1 MMRVKTLL
9 VVLLFLLV
17 GVTPCAHAQ
26 LVGVPFEIFTTN
38 GAHYDDPNVVL
49 LMDVVNGTGIA
60 KFKFYNNSTVDI
72 DPLKSGCSI
81 ARVYFDDGTLLDINS
96 IVGSSGVSFNQIYP
110 GPGNLPGGG
119 LLDPP
124 FVADLEF
131 SIGGEHAPSH
141 KGIDNPGEWL
151 EVTFDLI
158 NGGTLDDVIDEL
170 HTGTLRVGMHVIA
183 FPDGSSE
190 SAIPEPATIALL
202 GLGALALLRKRK
214 RT

>member
-26 LVGVPFEIFTTN
+26 LMGVQFDIFTTN
-38 GAHYDDPNVVL
+38 GAYYDDPNVVL
-49 LMDVVNGTGIA
+49 LMDVTDGAGIA
-60 KFKFYNNSTVDI
+60 EFTFYNDSTVD
-72 DPLKSGCSI
+72 CSI
-81 ARVYFDDGTLLDINS
+81 ARIYFDDGTLLGITN
-96 IVGSSGVSFNQIYP
+96 IESSGPEVKFNEVPYP
-110 GPGNLPGGG
+110 GPENLPGGE

-124 FVADLEF
+124 FVANRGF
-131 SIGGEHAPSH
+131 SIGGEAAPPQ

-151 EVTFDLI
+151 KVTFGLI

-170 HTGTLRVGMHVIA
+170 GSGVLRVGMHVIA

-190 SAIPEPATIALL
+190 SAVPEPATIALL
-202 GLGALALLRKRK
+202 GLGALVLLRKRK
-214 RT
+214 RA

>member
-26 LVGVPFEIFTTN
+26 LMGVQFEIFTTN
-38 GAHYDDPNVVL
+38 GAYYDDPNVVL
-49 LMDVVNGTGIA
+49 MMDVTDGFEIA
-60 KFKFYNNSTVDI
+60 EFTFYNNSTVDA
-72 DPLKSGCSI
+72 DCSI
-81 ARVYFDDGTLLDINS
+81 ARIYFDDGTLLDINS
-96 IVGSSGVSFNQIYP
+96 IEGSSGVSFNQIYP

-131 SIGGEHAPSH
+131 SIGGENAPSH

-151 EVTFDLI
+151 KVIFDL
-158 NGGTLDDVIDEL
+158 NGGDLDDVIAEL
-170 HTGTLRVGMHVIA
+170 HDGTLRVGLHVIA
-183 FPDGSSE
+183 FPDDSSE
-190 SAIPEPATIALL
+190 SAVVPEPATIALL

-214 RT
+214 ST

>member
-17 GVTPCAHAQ
+17 GVMPCAHAQ

-49 LMDVVNGTGIA
+49 LMDVIDGFEIA
-60 KFKFYNNSTVDI
+60 EFIFYNNSTVA
-72 DPLKSGCSI
+72 CSI
-81 ARVYFDDGTLLDINS
+81 ARIYFDDGTLLDINS
-96 IVGSSGVSFNQIYP
+96 IESSGPAVKFNRIYP
-110 GPGNLPGGG
+110 GPGNLPGGE

-131 SIGGEHAPSH
+131 SIGGETAPPH

-151 EVTFDLI
+151 KVTFDLI
-158 NGGTLDDVIDEL
+158 NGGTLEDVIEEL
-170 HTGTLRVGMHVIA
+170 HDGTLRVGIHVIA
-183 FPDGSSE
+183 FPDDSSE
-190 SAIPEPATIALL
+190 SAIPEPATIGLL
-202 GLGALALLRKRK
+202 GLGALVLLRKRK
-214 RT
+214 RA

>member
-1 MMRVKTLL
+1 MMMRVKTLL

-26 LVGVPFEIFTTN
+26 LMGVPFEIFTTN
-38 GAHYDDPNVVL
+38 GAHYDDSNVDL
-49 LMDVVNGTGIA
+49 RMDVTDGTGIA
-60 KFKFYNNSTVDI
+60 EFTFYNNSTVDA
-72 DPLKSGCSI
+72 DCSI
-81 ARVYFDDGTLLDINS
+81 ARIYFDDGTLLDINS
-96 IVGSSGVSFNQIYP
+96 IESSGSGVKFNQIFP
-110 GPGNLPGGG
+110 GPGNLPGGE

-131 SIGGEHAPSH
+131 SIGAEGTPPH

-151 EVTFDLI
+151 KVTFDLI

-170 HTGTLRVGMHVIA
+170 GNGTLRVGMHVIA

-190 SAIPEPATIALL
+190 AAVPEPATIALL
-202 GLGALALLRKRK
+202 GFGALALLRKR
-214 RT
+214 RA

>member
-26 LVGVPFEIFTTN
+26 LVGVQFEIFTTN
-38 GAHYDDPNVVL
+38 GAHYNDPNVVL
-49 LMDVVNGTGIA
+49 MMDVTDGLGIA
-60 KFKFYNNSTVDI
+60 EFTFYNNSTVD
-72 DPLKSGCSI
+72 SSI

-96 IVGSSGVSFNQIYP
+96 IEGSSGVSFNQIYP

-119 LLDPP
+119 MLDPP

-131 SIGGEHAPSH
+131 SIGGERAPSH

-151 EVTFDLI
+151 KVTFDLI
-158 NGGTLDDVIDEL
+158 NGGTLYDVIDEL
-170 HTGTLRVGMHVIA
+170 FDGTLRVGMHVIA

-190 SAIPEPATIALL
+190 SAVPEPATICLL
-202 GLGALALLRKRK
+202 GFGALALLRKRK

>member
-26 LVGVPFEIFTTN
+26 LMGVPFEIFTTN
-38 GAHYDDPNVVL
+38 GAYYDNPDVVL
-49 LMDVVNGTGIA
+49 LMDVTDGFEIA
-60 KFKFYNNSTVDI
+60 EFTFYNNSTVA
-72 DPLKSGCSI
+72 CSM
-81 ARVYFDDGTLLDINS
+81 ARIYFDDGTLLGITS
-96 IVGSSGVSFNQIYP
+96 MESSGPGVKFSEIIYP
-110 GPGNLPGGG
+110 GPDNLPGAE

-124 FVADLEF
+124 FVANRGF
-131 SIGGEHAPSH
+131 SIGGDAAPPH

-151 EVTFDLI
+151 KVTFGLI

-170 HTGTLRVGMHVIA
+170 YDGTLRVGVHVIA

-190 SAIPEPATIALL
+190 SAVPEPATIALL
-202 GLGALALLRKRK
+202 GLGALALLRKR
-214 RT
+214 RA

>member
-26 LVGVPFEIFTTN
+26 LMGVPFEIFTTN
-38 GAHYDDPNVVL
+38 GAYYDNPGVDL
-49 LMDVVNGTGIA
+49 LMDVTDGFEIVEFT
-60 KFKFYNNSTVDI
+60 FYNNSTVD
-72 DPLKSGCSI
+72 CSI
-81 ARVYFDDGTLLDINS
+81 ARMYFDDGTLLDINS
-96 IVGSSGVSFNQIYP
+96 IESSGPAVKFNQIYP
-110 GPGNLPGGG
+110 GPGNLPGGE

-131 SIGGEHAPSH
+131 SIGSETAPPH

-151 EVTFDLI
+151 KVTFDLI
-158 NGGTLDDVIDEL
+158 NGGTLDDVIGEL
-170 HTGTLRVGMHVIA
+170 GDGTLRVGMHVIA

-190 SAIPEPATIALL
+190 SAVPEPATICLL
-202 GLGALALLRKRK
+202 GFGVLALLRKRK
-214 RT
+214 ST